1 MQIQA
6 NMKMAEIV
14 HLNYH
19 LLQIISRFGIKL
31 GFGDKTIRQVCQD
44 YNINVDFFLELVRTY
59 HFPNYFPE
67 KHLQQFPAGMIV
79 DYLRK
84 SHHYYVKVKV
94 PEIAFL
100 LNRLEA
106 THNAV
111 PSESLKLIDRF
122 FDGYKNEL
130 EHHILHEEEKVY
142 PYVFEIEAAFFSKM
156 PGKEIVGQIKNYS
169 IGQYESEHDNVEDK
183 LLDLKNLLIK
193 YITVPAESDLCQTIL
208 FELFRLER
216 DLRDHARLEDKILVP
231 KIRGMEKWILDHYK
245 S

>member
-1 MQIQA
+1 
-6 NMKMAEIV
+6 
-14 HLNYH
+14 
-19 LLQIISRFGIKL
+19 
-31 GFGDKTIRQVCQD
+31 
-44 YNINVDFFLELVRTY
+44 
-59 HFPNYFPE
+59 
-67 KHLQQFPAGMIV
+67 MIV

-122 FDGYKNEL
+122 FDEYKNEL
-130 EHHILHEEEKVY
+130 EHHILREEEKVY
-142 PYVFEIEAAFFSKM
+142 PYVFEIEAAFISKT